1 MPIEIRMPRPAPEIE
16 EADLIAWLVEPGAEI
31 ALGDPILEIETE
43 KSTLEIESPCAG
55 QLQEIL
61 VPPGSL
67 SVPVGTL
74 LGLIEPSETDTER
87 PADPA
92 ATTLTPVSP
101 PPTPPPPPPPPPRP
115 PRAPPH
121 PPQSHQSHQSPHPPQ
136 PPRPPRQPRRRP
148 RPSPPPPARRPGV
161 PASPLPRAPP
171 WPDAWPSARA
181 SLWKASR
188 AAAFTDASPGRIS
201 RRAPSPRT
209 RQRGRS
215 RRAFAWRPTARSM
228 P

>member
-74 LGLIEPSETDTER
+74 LGLAASKRTD
-87 PADPA
+87 
-92 ATTLTPVSP
+92 
-101 PPTPPPPPPPPPRP
+101 
-115 PRAPPH
+115 
-121 PPQSHQSHQSPHPPQ
+121 
-136 PPRPPRQPRRRP
+136 
-148 RPSPPPPARRPGV
+148 
-161 PASPLPRAPP
+161 PLRF
-171 WPDAWPSARA
+171 R
-181 SLWKASR
+181 R
-188 AAAFTDASPGRIS
+188 AAWVALGMLGIALFASAFP
-201 RRAPSPRT
+201 
-209 RQRGRS
+209 
-215 RRAFAWRPTARSM
+215 
-228 P
+228 